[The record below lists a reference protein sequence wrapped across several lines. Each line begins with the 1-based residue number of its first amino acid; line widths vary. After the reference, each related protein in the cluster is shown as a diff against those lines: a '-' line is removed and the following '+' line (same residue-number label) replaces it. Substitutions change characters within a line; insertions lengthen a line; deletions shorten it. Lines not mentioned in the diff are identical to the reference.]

1 MHLQQKKKVHFN
13 LLQTPYMYPRVGID
27 LFKILGV
34 RDKVIVFAA
43 DSATLVLSLSID
55 YITCTYYK

>member
-1 MHLQQKKKVHFN
+1 MQQKKKVHFN
-13 LLQTPYMYPRVGID
+13 LLQTSYMYPRVGID

-43 DSATLVLSLSID
+43 DFAAQVLSLSID
-55 YITCTYYK
+55 YIICTYYK